1 MSTNREWLE
10 LSVEE
15 TLAPHLPIIDPH
27 HHLWE
32 FRPDGVSPRYLMDEF
47 QADLGAGHNIVATV
61 FIECGTMYK
70 TDGPEGLRSV
80 GEMEFANGIAAMSA
94 SGMYGATRIG
104 AGLIGNADLCLGA
117 AVGEVLDALA
127 VAGGGRF
134 RGIRDQ
140 ANWEADEGIR
150 NGRFVTGPHAYMDPK
165 FREGFP
171 ELAKR
176 DLSFEAWCFHSQI
189 TELTDLARTF
199 PDTRIVLNHF
209 GGPLGVGPYAG
220 KQDEIFEVWKAD
232 VAELAGCPNV
242 HAKLGGIN
250 MDINGFGWEDRDR
263 PPESGTL
270 MDATRRFYDHAIS
283 CFGVDRCMFESNF
296 PVDKLSCSYNTLW
309 NSFKRL
315 TDDFSVDERAALFH
329 DTANRFYRLGL

>member
-1 MSTNREWLE
+1 MSTNQDWLE

-15 TLAPHLPIIDPH
+15 TLEPSLSIIDPH

-32 FRPDGVSPRYLMDEF
+32 FRADGVSPRYLMDEF

-61 FIECGTMYK
+61 FIECGAMYK
-70 TDGPEGLRSV
+70 ADGPEGLRSV

-94 SGMYGATRIG
+94 SGMYGATRVG

-127 VAGGGRF
+127 LAGGGRF

-140 ANWEADEGIR
+140 ANWEADDGIR
-150 NGRFVTGPHAYMDPK
+150 NGRFVNGPHAYMDPK
-165 FREGFP
+165 FREGFS

-176 DLSFEAWCFHSQI
+176 NLSFEAWCFHTQI

-209 GGPLGVGPYAG
+209 GGPLGVGHYAG
-220 KQDEIFEVWKAD
+220 KQDEVFEIWKAD

-250 MDINGFGWEDRDR
+250 MDINGFCWEDQER

-270 MDATRRFYDHAIS
+270 MAATRRFYDHAIS

-296 PVDKLSCSYNTLW
+296 PVDKVSCSYNTLW
-309 NSFKRL
+309 NSFKRM
-315 TDDFSVDERAALFH
+315 TEDYSIDERTALFH

>member
-1 MSTNREWLE
+1 MSTNQDWLA

-15 TLAPHLPIIDPH
+15 TLEPHLPIIDPH

-32 FRPDGVSPRYLMDEF
+32 FRSDGVSPRYLMDEF

-70 TDGPEGLRSV
+70 NDGPEGFRSV

-94 SGMYGATRIG
+94 SGMYGVTQIG

-117 AVGEVLDALA
+117 AVGEILDALA

-140 ANWEADEGIR
+140 ANWDADEGIR
-150 NGRFVTGPHAYMDPK
+150 NGRFVTGPHAYMDPR

-171 ELAKR
+171 ELEKR

-189 TELTDLARTF
+189 IELTDLARTF
-199 PDTRIVLNHF
+199 PNTRIVLNHF

-220 KQDEIFEVWKAD
+220 KQDEIFEVWKGD
-232 VAELAGCPNV
+232 LVELAGCPNV

-250 MDINGFGWEDRDR
+250 MDINGFGWEYQDR
-263 PPESGTL
+263 PPDSSML
-270 MDATRRFYDHAIS
+270 IDATWRFYDHAIS

-296 PVDKLSCSYNTLW
+296 PVDKISCSYNALW
-309 NSFKRL
+309 NSFKGL
-315 TDDFSVDERAALFH
+315 TDDFSDDERAALFH

>member
-1 MSTNREWLE
+1 MSTNQDWLD
-10 LSVEE
+10 LTIEE
-15 TLAPHLPIIDPH
+15 TLEPDLPICDPH

-32 FRPDGVSPRYLMDEF
+32 FRPDGVAPRYLMDEF

-70 TDGPEGLRSV
+70 TDGPEALRSV

-94 SGMYGATRIG
+94 SGMYGKTQVG
-104 AGLIGNADLCLGA
+104 AGLIGNADLCLGPD
-117 AVGEVLDALA
+117 VGEVLDALA

-140 ANWEADEGIR
+140 ANWDASPDIR
-150 NGRFVTGPHAYMDPK
+150 NGRFVTGPHAYVDPA
-165 FREGFP
+165 FRKGFP

-176 DLSFEAWCFHSQI
+176 DLSFEAWCFHHQI
-189 TELTDLARTF
+189 QELTDLAREF

-220 KQDEIFEVWKAD
+220 KREEIFASWRD
-232 VAELAGCPNV
+232 DLAALATCPNV

-250 MDINGFGWEDRDR
+250 MDINGFGWHERDR
-263 PPESGTL
+263 PPTSQAL
-270 MDATRRFYDHAIS
+270 MEANRPYFDHAIE
-283 CFGVDRCMFESNF
+283 CFGVERCMFESNF
-296 PVDKLSCSYNTLW
+296 PVDKTSASYNVLW
-309 NSFKRL
+309 NAFKRM
-315 TDDFSVDERAALFH
+315 TADYSADERSALFH
-329 DTANRFYRLGL
+329 DTAVRFYRLAL